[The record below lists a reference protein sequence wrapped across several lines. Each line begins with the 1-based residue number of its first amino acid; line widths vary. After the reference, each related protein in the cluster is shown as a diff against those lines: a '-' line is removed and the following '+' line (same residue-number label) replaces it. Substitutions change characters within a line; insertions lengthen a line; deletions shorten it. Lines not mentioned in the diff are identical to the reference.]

1 MKKEDGLRGRKYS
14 IKQRAERF
22 IWDKTENETGGQEEN
37 KIRTGT
43 NELSFPLH
51 AQNIL
56 YATSFFNSLD
66 TIVYIQEKAYH
77 KDILLFNT
85 SRRIAPK

>member
-1 MKKEDGLRGRKYS
+1 MEKESVLRGKKYS
-14 IKQRAERF
+14 IKQRAERL
-22 IWDKTENETGGQEEN
+22 IQDKKENEIVGQGEN

-43 NELSFPLH
+43 NEQSFPSQ
-51 AQNIL
+51 AWNIP
-56 YATSFFNSLD
+56 YTTSFFNLLV
-66 TIVYIQEKAYH
+66 TIIYIQEKAHH